1 MQRSSTAAK
10 PRVFLAGIQLF
21 WIPALSVR
29 TAGMTL
35 TFTDNRFK
43 TLNKYKKY

>member
-1 MQRSSTAAK
+1 M
-10 PRVFLAGIQLF
+10 FLADIQLF
-21 WIPALSVR
+21 WIPALFVR

-43 TLNKYKKY
+43 TLNKYDHFGELFGK